1 MYRVA
6 LIEDEALIRE
16 MIRLNLETKG
26 YQVECFDAGEGFLD
40 RLADA
45 AYDVILLDIMLPG
58 ISGEDAL
65 KEIRKRGVTAPVM
78 MVTAKGDVA
87 SKVGA
92 LLQGADDY
100 LPKPFDI
107 QELLA
112 RVAALIRRSQ
122 GERSLHSSRV
132 VRIGE
137 YEVNLETRAAR
148 TRLGEVVL
156 SERECNLLA
165 LFARNAGV
173 VLHRADILEE
183 VWGMD
188 VSPTPRTVDNFI
200 LRFRKLFE
208 EDPENPRIFL
218 TVRASGYVFEP

>member
-1 MYRVA
+1 MFRVA

-16 MIRLNLETKG
+16 MIRLNLEKNG
-26 YQVECFDAGEGFLD
+26 YRVECFGGGEGFLD
-40 RLADA
+40 RLAGE
-45 AYDVILLDIMLPG
+45 AYDLVLLDIMLPG
-58 ISGEDAL
+58 ISGAEVL

-92 LLQGADDY
+92 LSQGADDY
-100 LPKPFDI
+100 LPKPFDM
-107 QELLA
+107 QELVA

-122 GERSLHSSRV
+122 GERSLHSSLRLH
-132 VRIGE
+132 IGA
-137 YEVNLETRAAR
+137 YEVNLETRSAR

-156 SERECNLLA
+156 SERECKLLA
-165 LFARNAGV
+165 LFARNPGM

-188 VSPTPRTVDNFI
+188 VSPTPRTVDNFV

-208 EDPENPRIFL
+208 EDPENPRIFR
-218 TVRASGYVFEP
+218 TVRAVGYLFKP